1 MEYRGYEWQTKRR
14 KECRD
19 WNDVPRW
26 IKKYPNAGLDG
37 KYCR

>member
-19 WNDVPRW
+19 WKDVPRW